1 MIYKALLQSITS
13 NQNNMLSERA
23 SKNVG
28 IARLIRKIFLN
39 LSESKWIP
47 SIYRYNLVR
56 GG

>member
-1 MIYKALLQSITS
+1 
-13 NQNNMLSERA
+13 MLSERA

-56 GG
+56 GGVNIKGA